1 MTTTTHARTV
11 TATIAPATAEAYCVL
26 SLREI
31 RNLLRIAEETAR
43 IRKETASR
51 CGHLAWSAESTCVV
65 LRGRCD
71 ASPEDNGKVQ
81 VRLETASGDSLYARR

>member
-1 MTTTTHARTV
+1 MTTTTTNASTV

-31 RNLLRIAEETAR
+31 RNLLDIAKEAAR
-43 IRKETASR
+43 LRYGNVSR
-51 CGHLAWSAESTCVV
+51 FPEATSVV

-71 ASPEDNGKVQ
+71 AYPEDNGKVQ
-81 VRLETASGDSLYARR
+81 VRLETAAHQSLFARR

>member
-1 MTTTTHARTV
+1 MTTTTNANTV
-11 TATIAPATAEAYCVL
+11 TATIAPATTEAYCIL

-43 IRKETASR
+43 ARQGEVSR
-51 CGHLAWSAESTCVV
+51 CGHVTRLSDATCVV

-71 ASPEDNGKVQ
+71 AYPEDNGKVQ
-81 VRLETASGDSLYARR
+81 VRLETAAHQSLFARR